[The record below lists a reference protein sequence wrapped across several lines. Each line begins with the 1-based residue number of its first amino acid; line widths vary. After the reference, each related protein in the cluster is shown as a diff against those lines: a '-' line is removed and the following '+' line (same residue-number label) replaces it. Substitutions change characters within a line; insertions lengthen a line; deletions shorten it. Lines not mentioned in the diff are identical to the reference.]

1 MSEPRASGPAP
12 RAELRRLLVADRGMA
27 ALRALRWARQA
38 KVEVVGLVAESD
50 GDAVWPDDLDFAVYV
65 PAEEGSPWPSAER
78 ALAAAHDAGCDAI
91 HPGYTWLGRTPALVE
106 LMATS
111 GLAWAGTGQHALGIC
126 ADRAICR
133 ATAEELGLP
142 VVPGSMPILDEAQG
156 QLWLARVG
164 LPVALRAVSPGRRGP
179 PRRIHRA
186 PEAAEALRAALSE
199 GPVLLERLVVG
210 AREVEVPVIWDGAA
224 APVALGDRDL
234 TMRGAHGRLIV
245 EAPAPALS
253 EKTREIIVGQ
263 AIAIVRHLQLR
274 GLCAVRF
281 LVPPD
286 GRPYLLQVIPGLSPW
301 HGVTEAL
308 FGVDLFDA
316 QLRIAVGDA
325 LELSAADL
333 EPAGH
338 HLWLDLRAAA
348 DGELFELPDM
358 ELRRDLAVVEG
369 DLVMAGDSLG
379 AMIVGAPT
387 RHAAIVRARASLDG
401 PLLPGVDVDRTELDA
416 VFNSVEFWSGPL
428 DRDRAAALLAGAP
441 TPSGALT
448 APPPGP

>member
-1 MSEPRASGPAP
+1 MSEPTGP

-27 ALRALRWARQA
+27 ALRALRWAQQA
-38 KVEVVGLVAESD
+38 KVEVVGLVAQSD

-65 PAEEGSPWPSAER
+65 PDEPSSPWPSAER
-78 ALAAAHDAGCDAI
+78 VLAAAHDAGCDAI
-91 HPGYTWLGRTPALVE
+91 HPGFSYLGRTPALIE

-111 GLAWAGTGQHALGIC
+111 GLAWAGTGQHALGVC
-126 ADRAICR
+126 ADRTICR

-156 QLWLARVG
+156 QLWLSRVG
-164 LPVALRAVSPGRRGP
+164 LPVAVRAVTPGRRGP
-179 PRRIHRA
+179 RRFIHA
-186 PEAAEALRAALSE
+186 ASEAAEALRAGLAE

-224 APVALGDRDL
+224 PPVALGDRDI

-245 EAPAPALS
+245 EAPAPGLS
-253 EKTREIIVGQ
+253 DKTREIIVKQ
-263 AIAIVRHLQLR
+263 AIAIVRHIQLR

-308 FGVDLFDA
+308 CAVDLMDA
-316 QLRIAVGDA
+316 QLRMAVGDA
-325 LELSAADL
+325 LELSADDL
-333 EPAGH
+333 TLAGH
-338 HLWLDLRAAA
+338 HLWVDLRASA

-358 ELRRDLAVVEG
+358 ELRRDLSIVEG

-401 PLLPGVDVDRTELDA
+401 PLLPGVELDRSELDA
-416 VFNSVEFWSGPL
+416 VFNSVEYWRGPL
-428 DRDRAAALLAGAP
+428 DRDRAAALLAKAP
-441 TPSGALT
+441 AATGALT